1 MPPQANHQ
9 EEAPSYGG
17 QSFQPFDFDET
28 VEPDLYD
35 GEYELVV
42 NDVTFRM
49 SNPDPTTGVQYPQ
62 LVLEWKASE
71 TFEESEECRRSVGNT
86 VSEFLTFRP
95 RGDRKGNMSKQRLTL
110 LRNKFGIESDV
121 VPSQIRSPADFDDL
135 RNALKGQSTRASIVN
150 KVDKTGQNRTNV
162 IITQAGAVEEVEEE
176 ETPKP
181 AARRPAPAKPKSKSA
196 RR

>member
-35 GEYELVV
+35 GDYELVV

-95 RGDRKGNMSKQRLTL
+95 RGDRKGNMSKQRLKL

-135 RNALKGQSTRASIVN
+135 RNALKGQSTRASIIN

-176 ETPKP
+176 EAPKP